1 MTHPFSLV
9 RRLPRLVALLS
20 VVGTIVCMAA
30 VTLAQ
35 APADGPKGRRGS
47 SRSSAARAAPAAET
61 KPAASASAAPAAPA
75 KPPEAKPAEAKPAE
89 AKPAEA
95 KPAEAKPA
103 EAKPPEA
110 KPAEAKPAEAKPP
123 EAKPAVKPAEPPA
136 KKPDEA
142 PPEKAPAAAPEKPA
156 KAEPRLPRL
165 KLVDRR
171 GQPISLI
178 MLAHPSMAERLKLSD
193 EQKAKIAA
201 LMIEREGALAKVPGP
216 QRSRIIDQYDQ
227 RLAAVLTD
235 AQREDLINNPPEPLL
250 RFNYR
255 FQRWIDVLEEVARQ
269 AGLSLVLPEAPPP
282 GTLNYSDSKDYTA
295 TEAIDLVNGVL
306 SAKGYTL
313 IRREKML
320 LVVDMSE
327 GIPEGMVPRILI
339 DELGA
344 RGKFEMVSVLFPLK
358 GRTPAT
364 VETEI
369 KPLLG
374 PYGKIVPLPATGQL
388 LITDT
393 AGIMKVISAL
403 IESIPVPPTPQPPVP
418 AKPEPLEP
426 QVYNVK
432 TGDPISVMKVI
443 QALVPNANIVPDAKA
458 RQLTVVAG
466 PTVQGIVKKVID
478 QIEKAA
484 PPDQQPRLE
493 TYPIDESMATQ
504 LTTALRQMVP
514 GAIVTVDAV
523 NAKLV
528 AWATPEEQT
537 TIKEA
542 AEKLAPLPTGERSRQ
557 FEVYRLTR
565 ASPST
570 ILSLLKSLLPNA
582 KMAVEEGSRTLVV
595 IAPATDQKVVKNL
608 LEQLQPEKPG
618 PDTPELRFYALKP
631 HVLANAEKIAAGV
644 EKLSPRIQ
652 ATPDPTNRRLMVV
665 APPADQERIKQFLEE
680 YDKKTPEPEKS
691 TLVVYPV
698 TGTQRK
704 RFQSVL
710 TKVQA
715 QLPGMQVL
723 EDTGPGELAIWARP
737 DQQKVVA
744 ELLEQLKTEASPSDK
759 HTLMSYPIEAGS
771 ATNVLDMLKKLH
783 PNLQVFPDAEGSR
796 VFVWAHPTDQAAVKN
811 SLEQIQ
817 APAPPEKQPRF
828 DAYAIY
834 GAEPKAVV
842 AQLQVLVPNAKLT
855 YDAKTS
861 RLVAFG
867 TAAEHDLL
875 KAAIAKLIR
884 PGGTGIEGT
893 PQLEVY
899 PLTRG
904 DGDALLT
911 TLQNVVPQARL
922 TLDAE
927 SKRLIAIAVPE
938 DQKVIKRVLDQIESD
953 KPVPNAPELRF
964 YPLSQAP
971 PATMVTLLQ
980 TLAPKAKITL
990 ETGGKR
996 LSVVASPADHVTV
1009 KAAVEQMD
1017 KMLQLEEKGKL
1028 VTYPVTPAQRRR
1040 FESMVASLSAEL
1052 PGIQVLKDTEPSE
1065 LSIWAKPSQHVAI
1078 AEILDQLKRD
1088 GAAGEKLQLAVYPI
1102 RASDP
1107 DSVMT
1112 VLKNL
1117 FPNAQFTLDKR
1128 GRKIMVWT
1136 TPSEQEQIKA
1146 SVETLDAGGAGG
1158 AGAVQEKLTV
1168 YPVTDADPTTVV
1180 GYLEEQVPDAKLT
1193 ANARAGTVLAWA
1205 RPADHQTIA
1214 KILKD
1219 LESGSG
1225 QKPQAV
1231 VYPVGNGDAKAIW
1244 LVLHN
1249 LLPKATVVV
1258 DPKTGSIAATAT
1270 AREHEMIR
1278 SVVEQMSKKEIAENA
1293 PRIVT
1298 YTIDSGRRGA
1308 ISSVISILTE
1318 QYPAA
1323 RFVPGLDRGQILAWA
1338 RPAEQEKIKA
1348 TIDELVKQV
1357 PQGAAT
1363 KLVIYNLESGGA
1375 GAVSAAA
1382 SILRYMF
1389 PEAYFAPAGEPGKLI
1404 AAASPADHVRIQS
1417 VISDIG
1423 KKEPPETAP
1432 RIVVYRAKSAAPVP
1446 GRRGAYAAR
1455 AEFGAIPMLRTMFP
1469 EAQIAPGAE
1478 SDQIVVLARPAEH
1491 EKIKVAI
1498 DQLSTDD
1505 PAIARRMAVYAME
1518 SPGRT
1523 GAAGIVPTLAQMF
1536 PDAQFSAGN
1545 EPDKVVVWARSDDH
1559 KPIETAIQQL
1569 SKKEPPEKAPKVAVY
1584 QFEAAGPI
1592 TPTSAI
1598 SLLTAM
1604 YPEAQFSSG
1613 QEPGTIIA
1621 LARQADHDKIKATI
1635 AEMSQKGPADK
1646 VRKMVIYTVATG
1658 ASSASPYYAVQAL
1671 SGVITTLTQ
1680 MFPNAKFAVGPG
1692 SEKVIAWALPEDHKR
1707 IAETIAEITKPEPSD
1722 KAFKMVVYT
1731 VPASTVTS
1739 RLSGAAGTTTGSAG
1753 VIAALTAMFP
1763 SAKFS
1768 QGPDPEQVIAW
1779 ARPDDHKL
1787 IAEMVNE
1794 LVKPEPEEKAR
1805 MMVVY
1810 TVPTTPDAAARFS
1823 ARAWAPG
1830 TGGAIAALTAMFP
1843 HAKFYPGPTS
1853 DKVFAWARPDEHK
1866 EIAEVVQEMSR
1877 PEPAETA
1884 RKIAVYTVPTT
1895 PGDPA
1900 GTTGALALLSAMF
1913 PDAKFSPG
1921 AEPGTVV
1928 AWARPEDHKVIAQAV
1943 EEVSKKPPPGKARTM
1958 VSYTLESS
1966 GRYGDPSGRVALI
1979 QSLRQAF
1986 SDALFFP
1993 GATRGRVVVWAR
2005 PDDHAAIKNAFE
2017 EMSKREPL
2025 ESAPRVESYEVAVLG
2040 GTAAMTMLSTAYPEA
2055 QFSVGDDPNALIV
2068 RARPADHELIKAT
2081 IEQIEATGKA
2091 GAKRTLVVYPFK
2103 AEDLLTFTDKL
2114 DPVLKRRVQLMPDEP
2129 RNRLLVWADPKYH
2142 QALKQAID
2150 EFTREASKGGDPVS
2164 QVYRLDW
2171 ADPKIASQVIANV
2184 VPNAKVTLDATNR
2197 SLVVHAMPEEQA
2209 RIKATVQQI
2218 DNLEGSGM
2226 APGLEIHRMKTGS
2239 PDDLLPVLQGLF
2251 QMHPE
2256 VQLSADRRN
2265 ESIVAFCT
2273 PAQHK
2278 TIRTLIEQLEKGMAA
2293 DSDVR
2298 LQTYPLGEMYGYDVV
2313 DTLTTLLEKQGITA
2327 ELSIESRID
2336 SLLVIARPEAHK
2348 LIQETLEK
2356 LKAEERTL
2364 QIVQLEVLDPSTAQL
2379 AIGRLFGGS
2388 LSYRSTDPDVE
2399 IDEATEQLFIR
2410 ATAAQHVKIRELLA
2424 KMGETGVAGDADGR
2438 TRRSRVIP
2446 IRGDVPKT
2454 VEQLQKVWPQLRSN
2468 PLQVIPAQGQPK
2480 KSGGSGKS
2488 ERFGKSG
2495 IQKADG
2501 PMGVPP
2507 GRLPKN
2513 EVRTAKS
2520 QEEAAA
2526 DTEGW
2531 RPAKSQGEAAPA
2543 DEKPAVEKPAAEKPV
2558 LIIPGSRSITV
2569 TSDDPEALDQIDKLL
2584 RALTQQRGPIG
2595 RNYNVYMLQ
2604 NANAIGVAAILQN
2617 FFRSQYGGRFM
2628 RANQVTIVPD
2638 ERLNAIIA
2646 YAGRADR
2653 ITIENLLDVLD
2664 SAEIAQPLAFDRLQ
2678 FIPVENTPAD
2688 RMAQVL
2694 QELYGTQVGAI
2705 SVEENTNSLVVMA
2718 APSMVE
2724 HLQQVVEK
2732 LDEAAGAESDRTVEI
2747 ISLRNSSSDR
2757 VEAALNMLMGPRLQ
2771 AAARTAPRT
2780 PRSATPGAPAVAGIT
2795 GQPTGPMT
2803 PTSPRGR
2810 TRRGAGAAGMAG
2822 ASPAYRRSAQ
2832 PTPRPSYRPA
2842 MPSGTAASVP
2852 APMQPTVPRAR
2863 TTPRAGS
2870 PATGQG
2876 MSRIAPTAAPSTMF
2890 RPAQPRPT
2898 SPTPPRMPAAPRPRG
2913 RTAAPTGQPGGG
2925 TP

>member
-1 MTHPFSLV
+1 
-9 RRLPRLVALLS
+9 
-20 VVGTIVCMAA
+20 
-30 VTLAQ
+30 
-35 APADGPKGRRGS
+35 
-47 SRSSAARAAPAAET
+47 
-61 KPAASASAAPAAPA
+61 
-75 KPPEAKPAEAKPAE
+75 
-89 AKPAEA
+89 
-95 KPAEAKPA
+95 
-103 EAKPPEA
+103 
-110 KPAEAKPAEAKPP
+110 
-123 EAKPAVKPAEPPA
+123 
-136 KKPDEA
+136 
-142 PPEKAPAAAPEKPA
+142 
-156 KAEPRLPRL
+156 
-165 KLVDRR
+165 
-171 GQPISLI
+171 
-178 MLAHPSMAERLKLSD
+178 
-193 EQKAKIAA
+193 
-201 LMIEREGALAKVPGP
+201 
-216 QRSRIIDQYDQ
+216 
-227 RLAAVLTD
+227 
-235 AQREDLINNPPEPLL
+235 
-250 RFNYR
+250 
-255 FQRWIDVLEEVARQ
+255 
-269 AGLSLVLPEAPPP
+269 
-282 GTLNYSDSKDYTA
+282 
-295 TEAIDLVNGVL
+295 
-306 SAKGYTL
+306 
-313 IRREKML
+313 
-320 LVVDMSE
+320 
-327 GIPEGMVPRILI
+327 
-339 DELGA
+339 
-344 RGKFEMVSVLFPLK
+344 
-358 GRTPAT
+358 
-364 VETEI
+364 
-369 KPLLG
+369 
-374 PYGKIVPLPATGQL
+374 
-388 LITDT
+388 
-393 AGIMKVISAL
+393 
-403 IESIPVPPTPQPPVP
+403 
-418 AKPEPLEP
+418 
-426 QVYNVK
+426 
-432 TGDPISVMKVI
+432 
-443 QALVPNANIVPDAKA
+443 
-458 RQLTVVAG
+458 
-466 PTVQGIVKKVID
+466 
-478 QIEKAA
+478 
-484 PPDQQPRLE
+484 
-493 TYPIDESMATQ
+493 
-504 LTTALRQMVP
+504 
-514 GAIVTVDAV
+514 
-523 NAKLV
+523 
-528 AWATPEEQT
+528 
-537 TIKEA
+537 
-542 AEKLAPLPTGERSRQ
+542 
-557 FEVYRLTR
+557 
-565 ASPST
+565 
-570 ILSLLKSLLPNA
+570 
-582 KMAVEEGSRTLVV
+582 
-595 IAPATDQKVVKNL
+595 
-608 LEQLQPEKPG
+608 
-618 PDTPELRFYALKP
+618 
-631 HVLANAEKIAAGV
+631 
-644 EKLSPRIQ
+644 
-652 ATPDPTNRRLMVV
+652 
-665 APPADQERIKQFLEE
+665 
-680 YDKKTPEPEKS
+680 
-691 TLVVYPV
+691 
-698 TGTQRK
+698 
-704 RFQSVL
+704 
-710 TKVQA
+710 
-715 QLPGMQVL
+715 
-723 EDTGPGELAIWARP
+723 
-737 DQQKVVA
+737 
-744 ELLEQLKTEASPSDK
+744 
-759 HTLMSYPIEAGS
+759 
-771 ATNVLDMLKKLH
+771 
-783 PNLQVFPDAEGSR
+783 
-796 VFVWAHPTDQAAVKN
+796 
-811 SLEQIQ
+811 
-817 APAPPEKQPRF
+817 
-828 DAYAIY
+828 
-834 GAEPKAVV
+834 
-842 AQLQVLVPNAKLT
+842 
-855 YDAKTS
+855 
-861 RLVAFG
+861 
-867 TAAEHDLL
+867 
-875 KAAIAKLIR
+875 
-884 PGGTGIEGT
+884 
-893 PQLEVY
+893 
-899 PLTRG
+899 
-904 DGDALLT
+904 
-911 TLQNVVPQARL
+911 
-922 TLDAE
+922 
-927 SKRLIAIAVPE
+927 
-938 DQKVIKRVLDQIESD
+938 
-953 KPVPNAPELRF
+953 
-964 YPLSQAP
+964 
-971 PATMVTLLQ
+971 MVTLLQ

-1028 VTYPVTPAQRRR
+1028 VTYPVTPAQRKR
-1040 FESMVASLSAEL
+1040 FESMVSSLSSEL

-1117 FPNAQFTLDKR
+1117 FPNAQCTLDKR

-1146 SVETLDAGGAGG
+1146 SIETLDAGGAGG

-1168 YPVTDADPTTVV
+1168 YPVTDADPSTVV
-1180 GYLEEQVPDAKLT
+1180 SYLEEQVPDAKLT
-1193 ANARAGTVLAWA
+1193 ANAKAGTILAWA

-1225 QKPQAV
+1225 QKPQVV
-1231 VYPVGNGDAKAIW
+1231 VYRVGEGDSKAIS
-1244 LVLHN
+1244 LILGS

-1258 DPKTGSIAATAT
+1258 DPKSGSIAATAT

-1278 SVVEQMSKKEIAENA
+1278 SVVEQMSKKE
-1293 PRIVT
+1293 
-1298 YTIDSGRRGA
+1298 
-1308 ISSVISILTE
+1308 
-1318 QYPAA
+1318 
-1323 RFVPGLDRGQILAWA
+1323 
-1338 RPAEQEKIKA
+1338 
-1348 TIDELVKQV
+1348 
-1357 PQGAAT
+1357 
-1363 KLVIYNLESGGA
+1363 
-1375 GAVSAAA
+1375 
-1382 SILRYMF
+1382 
-1389 PEAYFAPAGEPGKLI
+1389 
-1404 AAASPADHVRIQS
+1404 
-1417 VISDIG
+1417 
-1423 KKEPPETAP
+1423 PPETAP
-1432 RIVVYRAKSAAPVP
+1432 RIVVYRVKSAPPAP
-1446 GRRGAYAAR
+1446 GRRGAFAR
-1455 AEFGAIPMLRTMFP
+1455 AEVGAIPMLRTMFP

-1478 SDQIVVLARPAEH
+1478 SDEIAVLARPAEH

-1498 DQLSTDD
+1498 DQLNVDD
-1505 PAIARRMAVYAME
+1505 PAVARRMAVYAME
-1518 SPGRT
+1518 SPGKT
-1523 GAAGIVPTLAQMF
+1523 GAAGIIATLTQMF

-1545 EPDKVVVWARSDDH
+1545 EPDKMVVWARSDDH

-1569 SKKEPPEKAPKVAVY
+1569 SKKEPPEKAPKVIVY
-1584 QFEAAGPI
+1584 QIEAVGPI
-1592 TPTSAI
+1592 TPTNAI

-1613 QEPGTIIA
+1613 QEPGTIVV

-1635 AEMSQKGPADK
+1635 AEMSQKGPPDK
-1646 VRKMVIYTVATG
+1646 VRKMVIYTVAAG
-1658 ASSASPYYAVQAL
+1658 ASSASPYYAAQAL
-1671 SGVITTLTQ
+1671 SGVITTLTE

-1707 IAETIAEITKPEPSD
+1707 IAETIAEITKPEPPD

-1753 VIAALTAMFP
+1753 VITALTAMFP

-1794 LVKPEPEEKAR
+1794 LVKPEPDEKAR
-1805 MMVVY
+1805 TMVVY

-1823 ARAWAPG
+1823 PRAWAPG
-1830 TGGAIAALTAMFP
+1830 TGGAITALTAMFP

-1866 EIAEVVQEMSR
+1866 EIAEVVLEMSR
-1877 PEPAETA
+1877 PEPAATA

-1900 GTTGALALLSAMF
+1900 GITGAVALLSAMF
-1913 PDAKFSPG
+1913 PDAKFSAG
-1921 AEPGTVV
+1921 AEPGTVI
-1928 AWARPEDHKVIAQAV
+1928 AWARSEDHKVIAQAV

-1958 VSYTLESS
+1958 VAYTLESS
-1966 GRYGDPSGRVALI
+1966 GRYSDPSGRVALI

-2005 PDDHAAIKNAFE
+2005 PDDHATIKKAFE

-2171 ADPKIASQVIANV
+2171 ADPKIVSQVVANV

-2197 SLVVHAMPEEQA
+2197 SLVVHAMPEEHA

-2226 APGLEIHRMKTGS
+2226 APSLEIHRMKTGS
-2239 PDDLLPVLQGLF
+2239 PDDVLPVLEGLF
-2251 QMHPE
+2251 QMHPS

-2278 TIRTLIEQLEKGMAA
+2278 TIRTLVEQLEKGMAA
-2293 DSDVR
+2293 DSEVR
-2298 LQTYPLGEMYGYDVV
+2298 LQTYPLGDMYGYDVV

-2327 ELSIESRID
+2327 ELSIESRTD

-2348 LIQETLEK
+2348 LILETLEK

-2379 AIGRLFGGS
+2379 AIGRLFGDG
-2388 LSYRSTDPDVE
+2388 LSYRSTNPDVE

-2454 VEQLQKVWPQLRSN
+2454 VEQLQKIWPQLRSN

-2480 KSGGSGKS
+2480 RSSGSKS

-2501 PMGVPP
+2501 PMDVPP

-2513 EVRTAKS
+2513 EVKTAKS

-2526 DTEGW
+2526 DAEGW
-2531 RPAKSQGEAAPA
+2531 RPATRQGEAAPA
-2543 DEKPAVEKPAAEKPV
+2543 PDTGAAEKPV

-2678 FIPVENTPAD
+2678 FIPVENIPAD

-2705 SVEENTNSLVVMA
+2705 SVEENTNSLIVMA
-2718 APSMVE
+2718 APTMVE

-2747 ISLRNSSSDR
+2747 ISLRNSSSER
-2757 VEAALNMLMGPRLQ
+2757 VEAALNMLLGPRLQ

-2780 PRSATPGAPAVAGIT
+2780 PRSAAPGAPAVAGAT
-2795 GQPTGPMT
+2795 GQPAGPMT
-2803 PTSPRGR
+2803 PTSPRAR
-2810 TRRGAGAAGMAG
+2810 TRRGAGAAGVAG
-2822 ASPAYRRSAQ
+2822 TSPAYRRSAQ

-2842 MPSGTAASVP
+2842 MPSGTAP

-2863 TTPRAGS
+2863 ATPRAGS

-2876 MSRIAPTAAPSTMF
+2876 TSPTAPRAAPSTMF
-2890 RPAQPRPT
+2890 RPAQSRPT
-2898 SPTPPRMPAAPRPRG
+2898 SPAPPRIPAAPRPRG